1 VRFWTANAFCSEFL
15 ILPLTK
21 AIRCVQTDLP
31 RASKR
36 RDTRCMRRS
45 VPIIAAALVFTAL
58 FSRSARAD
66 EFKLKDG
73 STVVGTVVGY
83 QGNSFK
89 VKTSYGYALVEK
101 DKIVSIKIA
110 SAPEPAAEKKSSSST
125 AENQPKPPK
134 PATKH
139 AQEAKLDEHA
149 SDKSSEKPAVALKTK
164 SDAAAPPPTAPATA
178 AASANA
184 PPPEATTAAPVAQNA
199 AAVSAPVVPPEP
211 QPIREKVTGNTYIND
226 TYEFEMY
233 KPPDWQVMDGA
244 RSVLPGA
251 VAAMGTD
258 DQSTYLVIGQQAAGK
273 STAADIAATQK
284 RLSDILVNFRPL
296 DDEHL
301 TVSGLPLIAH
311 RFRGSVDEHDW
322 SGFMVFMPR
331 GDKLYTIF
339 GMTRADNDLV
349 QIQENVIRRTI
360 ASFQFL
366 PE

>member
-1 VRFWTANAFCSEFL
+1 MNIRGA
-15 ILPLTK
+15 IL
-21 AIRCVQTDLP
+21 D
-31 RASKR
+31 
-36 RDTRCMRRS
+36 CMRRYS
-45 VPIIAAALVFTAL
+45 LSATAVILLLSAAALRA
-58 FSRSARAD
+58 AHAD

-110 SAPEPAAEKKSSSST
+110 NAPEPSPEEKDAA
-125 AENQPKPPK
+125 K
-134 PATKH
+134 PATEKPTIK
-139 AQEAKLDEHA
+139 AAKAAEEHA
-149 SDKSSEKPAVALKTK
+149 SAAPSKTPEKAAMAGKSKPEVVSAQPSSAATASSV
-164 SDAAAPPPTAPATA
+164 SAAAPSVAVQPAA
-178 AASANA
+178 V
-184 PPPEATTAAPVAQNA
+184 ATTAA
-199 AAVSAPVVPPEP
+199 STPPEP
-211 QPIREKVTGNTYIND
+211 QPIREKISGNTYIND

-258 DQSTYLVIGQQAAGK
+258 DQSTYLVVGQQPAGK
-273 STAADIAATQK
+273 STAADSAAMEQ
-284 RLSDILVNFRPL
+284 RLNEILVNYRPIG
-296 DDEHL
+296 DEHL
-301 TVSGLPLIAH
+301 TVSGEPIVAH

-331 GDKLYTIF
+331 GAKLYTIF
-339 GMTRADNDLV
+339 GMTRADDDLV

-366 PE
+366 PQ